1 MAIEKTVFT
10 GSTQA
15 ANAPEVYAFLN
26 ANKESYFDSVEMDET
41 SHNITCYVGET
52 PALTLG
58 FDGTSKNITITLTN
72 GVVYSAYPTTNLWK
86 YAIKTSKGLVL
97 VMNYSSL
104 FITKSSTDT
113 TAMFFCGQESSS
125 TSNLYYKCAD
135 IVHSTA
141 MYEFT
146 KSVSYSIIAADL
158 TVFVPIPLGANIE
171 SYAPDVYLT
180 SYTQYFGVVSKL
192 TANGR
197 EYFYNGIIALG
208 D

>member
-10 GSTQA
+10 GTTQA

-26 ANKESYFDSVEMDET
+26 ANKAGYFDSVEWDGST
-41 SHNITCYVGET
+41 DDINCYVGKT

-58 FDGTSKNITITLTN
+58 FDGTAKNIKITLAN
-72 GVVYSAYPTTNLWK
+72 GVVYSAYPTINLWR
-86 YAIKTSKGLVL
+86 YAVKTSKGLVL
-97 VMNYSSL
+97 VMDYNSL

-125 TSNLYYKCAD
+125 TLSLYYKCAD
-135 IVHSTA
+135 IVHSAA
-141 MYEFT
+141 MYEFVHSPSDAM
-146 KSVSYSIIAADL
+146 KAAGS
-158 TVFVPIPLGANIE
+158 TAFVPIPLGANIE
-171 SYAPDVYLT
+171 SYAPDVYFT
-180 SYTQYFGVVSKL
+180 PYTQYREVTSKL